1 VKATKAQL
9 IAARKLWMPKA
20 PEMKTP
26 CVSCPFLEGNDD
38 AWQEKLE
45 ALADHP
51 LSPREAKVG
60 RAMVHSEVRMRGD
73 FMCHQTAYDNNMKV
87 KPASEHRQCA
97 GAAKF
102 YREAK

>member
-1 VKATKAQL
+1 MKATKAQL
-9 IAARKLWMPKA
+9 IAARKFWMPKA

-26 CVSCPFLEGNDD
+26 CVSCPFLKGNDE

-51 LSPREAKVG
+51 LSPGEAKIG
-60 RAMVHSEVRMRGD
+60 REMVRSEVRTRGD
-73 FMCHQTAYDNNMKV
+73 FMCHQTAYDADMKL
-87 KPASEHRQCA
+87 KPTSEHRQCA

>member
-1 VKATKAQL
+1 MKATKAQL

-26 CVSCPFLEGNDD
+26 CVSCPFLKDNDEL
-38 AWQEKLE
+38 WHEKIESLS
-45 ALADHP
+45 DHP
-51 LSPREAKVG
+51 MSPGEVAIARQ
-60 RAMVHSEVRMRGD
+60 MIHSEVRARGD
-73 FMCHQTAYDNNMKV
+73 FMCHQTAYDVGMQIRHVN
-87 KPASEHRQCA
+87 EHRQCA